1 MSLKVKSLD
10 YEIGGNEILQA
21 VSLEIQKGEF
31 VGLVGP
37 NGCGK
42 STLLKNIYRT
52 LKPKHNTVF
61 IDGNDV
67 LGLSSKKIS
76 IGTCGHGAGKQYGI

>member
-52 LKPKHNTVF
+52 LKPKH
-61 IDGNDV
+61 
-67 LGLSSKKIS
+67 LSLIH
-76 IGTCGHGAGKQYGI
+76 I

>member
-37 NGCGK
+37 NGCGN
-42 STLLKNIYRT
+42 LHY
-52 LKPKHNTVF
+52 
-61 IDGNDV
+61 
-67 LGLSSKKIS
+67 
-76 IGTCGHGAGKQYGI
+76 